1 MSLTLAELL
10 ARSSMLELAL
20 TAGLKAACLLEA
32 AWLDGR
38 ALDVRD
44 KGRHDLVTQIDQ
56 ESESLIRECLSAG
69 APEIGLLGEEGG
81 GQVDG
86 CERFWVVDP
95 LDGTSNFVHGYP
107 AFAVSIGLLER
118 AGAGTT
124 TGRGRFPQVAG
135 CKSRLGVIV
144 DVCQRQLFLAAAGMG
159 AWRLRVKSFE
169 GQPAGSSTLQQLTVG
184 GKERISDA
192 FLATGFPI
200 RHRDL
205 ALLYLNLFDNI
216 MPRSGGLRRGGSAAL
231 DMAYTAAG
239 IFDGFFELNLSP
251 WDIAAGICLVEE
263 AGGQVQGLWG
273 DPLADGHLVA
283 GNARLVG
290 EILASGR

>member
-1 MSLTLAELL
+1 MAETLDQLLSRSAE
-10 ARSSMLELAL
+10 LELAL
-20 TAGLKAACLLEA
+20 DAGLQAARLLES

-38 ALDVRD
+38 ALSVRD
-44 KGRHDLVTQIDQ
+44 KGRHDLVTQLDQ
-56 ESESLIRECLSAG
+56 ESESLIRESLSAG
-69 APEIGLLGEEGG
+69 APGIGLLGEEGG

-118 AGAGTT
+118 GSDAAPGSA
-124 TGRGRFPQVAG
+124 GRFPQVAG
-135 CKSRLGVIV
+135 CRSSLGVIV

-159 AWRLRVKSFE
+159 AWRLRVKDFDRL
-169 GQPAGSSTLQQLTVG
+169 PKGSSLLQALEVG
-184 GKERISDA
+184 RKERIGDA

-239 IFDGFFELNLSP
+239 VFDGFFELNLSP
-251 WDIAAGICLVEE
+251 WDIAAGICLIEE
-263 AGGQVQGLWG
+263 SGGQVKGLWG

-283 GNARLVG
+283 GNARLVA
-290 EILASGR
+290 EIVASGA